1 MKCSAESITDVNKII
16 MKINI
21 QSTSFHPSEK
31 LIDFTNDKVQKLSQY
46 STRIMEARVVLKVD
60 KSDDRSNKVCD
71 IRLSIPGDDLFASRH
86 AASFEEAV
94 LETVEV
100 MTHQLVKW
108 KEKMEQNS

>member
-1 MKCSAESITDVNKII
+1 

-31 LIDFTNDKVQKLSQY
+31 LIDFTNDKIQKLSQY
-46 STRIMEARVVLKVD
+46 STRIMEAHVVLRVD

-71 IRLSIPGDDLFASRH
+71 VRLSIPGNDLFASRQS
-86 AASFEEAV
+86 ASFEEAV
-94 LETVEV
+94 LETVDV
-100 MTHQLVKW
+100 LKNQIVRW